1 MPFTLFTVPCSGISA
16 WEDFMELI
24 TSRSNP
30 LLVHIRKLLKS
41 RSYRRETGQCVSDG
55 IKLLEEAIRWKADL
69 TAVLVTQ
76 ETDFPPLPPGVR
88 CVQVPRDVMASLS
101 PMKAPQGALFTFRI
115 PDITPP
121 PALTGQRYLV
131 LDGLQ
136 DPGNV
141 GTIWRTVDAFAGD
154 GLLLTGSCA
163 DPFSWKAIRASMGAA
178 FRTPVWEITPQ
189 ALGDLARHSALPLL
203 ATALRADT
211 IYLQDLN
218 AERAAVIIGSEGHG
232 ISPQMLALCQ
242 ETIRIPMTPQCE
254 SLNAGAAAA
263 VVLWELYRKQFKA

>member
-1 MPFTLFTVPCSGISA
+1 
-16 WEDFMELI
+16 MELI

-55 IKLLEEAIRWKADL
+55 VKLLEEAIRWQTDL
-69 TAVLVTQ
+69 IAVLVTRGM
-76 ETDFPPLPPGVR
+76 ELPPLPPSVR

-101 PMKAPQGALFTFRI
+101 PMKAPQGALFTFHL
-115 PDITPP
+115 PALTPP
-121 PALTGQRYLV
+121 FQLTGQRYLV
-131 LDGLQ
+131 LDGVQ

-163 DPFSWKAIRASMGAA
+163 DPFGWKAIRASMGAA
-178 FRTPVWEITPQ
+178 FRTPAWEIPPQ
-189 ALGDLARHSALPLL
+189 ALAELTRRSDLPLL
-203 ATALRADT
+203 ATALRKDT
-211 IYLQDLN
+211 IRLQDLS
-218 AERAAVIIGSEGHG
+218 ADRAAIIIGSEGHG
-232 ISPQMLALCQ
+232 ISPQLLTLCQ
-242 ETIRIPMTPQCE
+242 ETIRIPMAPQCE

-263 VVLWELYRKQFKA
+263 VVLWELYRRQ